1 MPTRRQGEPQLVGD
15 LRPTYVGYFSRR
27 EGGMMDRTIKI
38 EISPLELMVLKKL
51 VLINAALAQALTD
64 PMAAREQAGMVRAVN
79 EIVLRADVTSKVR
92 L

>member
-1 MPTRRQGEPQLVGD
+1 
-15 LRPTYVGYFSRR
+15 
-27 EGGMMDRTIKI
+27 MDRTIKI

-79 EIVLRADVTSKVR
+79 EIVLRADVASKVR
-92 L
+92 V